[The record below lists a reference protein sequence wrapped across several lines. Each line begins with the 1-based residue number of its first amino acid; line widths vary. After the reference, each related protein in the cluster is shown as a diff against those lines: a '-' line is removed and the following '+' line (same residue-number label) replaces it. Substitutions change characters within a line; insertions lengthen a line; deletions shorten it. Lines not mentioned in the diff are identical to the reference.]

1 MTNRMG
7 CSVLIGIIIT
17 GHGHFASG
25 IVSTIKLLSG
35 SQQKLTAVDFTEGMT
50 AEELQTHL
58 TKAVKDL
65 GDVSG
70 VAFFTDI
77 PGGTPFNQAVL
88 YHTQHKE
95 TTVMAGTN
103 VSMVMEVL
111 FQRELS
117 VGQFTTVAL
126 QAGKAGVVAY
136 KSRPRQAAADDEDG
150 I

>member
-1 MTNRMG
+1 M
-7 CSVLIGIIIT
+7 IGIIIT

-25 IVSTIKLLSG
+25 IASTIKLLSG
-35 SQQKLTAVDFTEGMT
+35 TQEKLTAVDFTEGMT
-50 AEELQTHL
+50 ADELQQKL
-58 TKAVKDL
+58 GQAVHAF

-77 PGGTPFNQAVL
+77 PGSTPFNQAVI
-88 YHTQHKE
+88 YHTAHSE

-117 VGQFTTVAL
+117 VAQFTTVAI

-136 KSRPRQAAADDEDG
+136 KNHPRKTAPADDEDG